1 MRAIVS
7 TMELTLRLLRTI
19 REIAA
24 RGTIAAAADA
34 LGYTASA
41 VSQQV
46 AALERA
52 TGLPVLERVGRS
64 VRLTDVGRELVRH
77 ADDILA
83 RVEATEAAL
92 EEVAAGPRGEV
103 RLAVFESVA
112 SAVIPN
118 LVALLAR
125 RHPDL
130 VVSSRELPPDEV
142 PDALR
147 LGEVDLA
154 FVLDYPHAPG
164 PRDEALEYLVLGRE
178 QFRLVLPA
186 TDEIEPVVDL
196 ASLCRRPFVAS
207 PVHMSCGRCVVQACR
222 EAGFEPVVRHEVDS
236 YPAALRLVAGG
247 AGVALVPDLG
257 LVDVPA
263 GVAVRDLAQ
272 RVYRTIE
279 LAYRRASAGRPA
291 VRAVIDAVIDAAREA
306 GLELALDPHGMDY
319 PVLQR

>member
-1 MRAIVS
+1 VA
-7 TMELTLRLLRTI
+7 LTLRQLRTI
-19 REIAA
+19 REVAA
-24 RGTIAAAADA
+24 RGTIAAAAEA

-52 TGLPVLERVGRS
+52 IGLVVLERAGRG
-64 VRLTDVGRELVRH
+64 VRLTDVGRELVVH
-77 ADDILA
+77 ADDVLA
-83 RVEATEAAL
+83 RVEVTEAAL

-103 RLAVFESVA
+103 RLAVFDSVA
-112 SAVIPN
+112 SAVVPD
-118 LVALLAR
+118 VVRLLAR

-130 VVSSRELPPDEV
+130 VVGSRELDPDDV

-147 LGEVDLA
+147 LGDVDVA

-164 PRDEALEYLVLGRE
+164 PREDGLEYVVLGTER
-178 QFRLVLPA
+178 FHLVVPAGDHLP
-186 TDEIEPVVDL
+186 PVVEL

-207 PVHMSCGRCVVQACR
+207 PSHMSCGRCVVQACR
-222 EAGFEPVVRHEVDS
+222 EAGFEPLIRHQVDS

-257 LVDVPA
+257 LVDVPPGVDVHELA
-263 GVAVRDLAQ
+263 G

-279 LAYRRASAGRPA
+279 LAYRQASARRPA
-291 VRAVIDAVIDAAREA
+291 VRAVIDAIAEAARGR
-306 GLELALDPHGMDY
+306 GLGPEPDQLRVNAPLE
-319 PVLQR
+319 VA

>member
-1 MRAIVS
+1 M
-7 TMELTLRLLRTI
+7 
-19 REIAA
+19 
-24 RGTIAAAADA
+24 
-34 LGYTASA
+34 
-41 VSQQV
+41 SQQV

-92 EEVAAGPRGEV
+92 EEVAAGPSGEV

-112 SAVIPN
+112 SALIPDV
-118 LVALLAR
+118 VALLAH

-130 VVSSRELPPDEV
+130 VVGSRELDPDEV

-164 PRDEALEYLVLGRE
+164 PREDGLEYLVLGRE
-178 QFRLVLPA
+178 QFRLVVPA
-186 TDEIEPVVDL
+186 TEESDPVVDL
-196 ASLCRRPFVAS
+196 ASLCHRPFVAS
-207 PVHMSCGRCVVQACR
+207 PAHVSCGRCVVQACR
-222 EAGFEPVVRHEVDS
+222 EAGFEPVIRHQVDG
-236 YPAALRLVAGG
+236 YPATLRLVAGG

-272 RVYRTIE
+272 TVHRTIE
-279 LAYRRASAGRPA
+279 LAYRRASGARPA
-291 VRAVIDAVIDAAREA
+291 VRAVIDGVVEVARAA
-306 GLELALDPHGMDY
+306 GLE
-319 PVLQR
+319 PVPASVR

>member
-1 MRAIVS
+1 
-7 TMELTLRLLRTI
+7 MELTLRLLRTI

-112 SAVIPN
+112 SALIPDV
-118 LVALLAR
+118 VALLAH

-130 VVSSRELPPDEV
+130 VVGSRELDPDEV

-164 PRDEALEYLVLGRE
+164 PREDGLEYLVLGRE
-178 QFRLVLPA
+178 QFRLVVPVTEEA
-186 TDEIEPVVDL
+186 DPVVDL
-196 ASLCRRPFVAS
+196 ASLCHRPFVAS
-207 PVHMSCGRCVVQACR
+207 PAHMSCGRCVVQACR
-222 EAGFEPVVRHEVDS
+222 EAGFEPVIRHQVDG
-236 YPAALRLVAGG
+236 YPATLRLVAGG

-257 LVDVPA
+257 LIDVPA

-272 RVYRTIE
+272 TLHRTIE
-279 LAYRRASAGRPA
+279 LAYRRASVGRPA
-291 VRAVIDAVIDAAREA
+291 VRAVIDGVVDAARAA
-306 GLELALDPHGMDY
+306 GLKPALDPLEMEH
-319 PVLQR
+319 PLVQR

>member
-1 MRAIVS
+1 
-7 TMELTLRLLRTI
+7 MELTLRLLRTI
-19 REIAA
+19 REVAA

-112 SAVIPN
+112 SALIPDV
-118 LVALLAR
+118 VALLAR

-130 VVSSRELPPDEV
+130 VVGSRELDPDDV

-164 PRDEALEYLVLGRE
+164 PREDGLEYLVLGRE
-178 QFRLVLPA
+178 QFRLVVPA
-186 TDEIEPVVDL
+186 TDEVGAVVDL
-196 ASLCRRPFVAS
+196 ASLCHRPFVAS
-207 PVHMSCGRCVVQACR
+207 PAHMSCGRCVVQACR
-222 EAGFEPVVRHEVDS
+222 EAGFEPVIRHEVDG
-236 YPAALRLVAGG
+236 YPATLRLVAGG

-257 LVDVPA
+257 LIDVPA
-263 GVAVRDLAQ
+263 GVAVRELAQ
-272 RVYRTIE
+272 TVYRTIE
-279 LAYRRASAGRPA
+279 LAYRRASVGRWA
-291 VRAVIDAVIDAAREA
+291 VRAVIDAVVESARGL
-306 GLELALDPHGMDY
+306 GLEPASDDLGGVERPLVQP
-319 PVLQR
+319 